1 MKKFVLLSLLCMFLS
16 TGWAFAQTG
25 KYVEV
30 IYFHGKQR
38 CPTCRAI
45 ENTPKKL
52 CITILPSLSRAAKY
66 VSKRLIFLHH
76 KAKR

>member
-1 MKKFVLLSLLCMFLS
+1 MHVLVYRM
-16 TGWAFAQTG
+16 GFAQTG

-45 ENTPKKL
+45 EKYTKEVVYND
-52 CITILPSLSRAAKY
+52 LPSLSRAARY

>member
-45 ENTPKKL
+45 EKYTKEVVYNDFGHS
-52 CITILPSLSRAAKY
+52 CISPWQYNHVIQRS
-66 VSKRLIFLHH
+66 
-76 KAKR
+76 